1 MDDNVAIVMH
11 NTVCVVAFVLLAIA
25 FKYWWLV
32 FFALIF
38 RLPTSNK
45 NKKMEDKKRDL
56 IDQVA

>member
-38 RLPTSNK
+38 FHPVQNK
-45 NKKMEDKKRDL
+45 GDKQEKDTDENEAKK
-56 IDQVA
+56 